1 MTKNWQGQLAG
12 FGISALIVMVNA
24 CAPAPSSEG
33 EAGKG
38 TGGRSVGSGGAIS
51 GGTGGRSESGGTTGG
66 QVSGSGGVAT
76 GEDTSSTVG
85 SGGNRGG
92 SGGVGSGSGGM
103 TSGGG
108 SDRDAGVGID
118 GASGTGGAA
127 GSGSGVGDGGTGQA
141 SAVPRLPLPPGA
153 ANVPRPSGTP
163 GSITVIN
170 WAGFKG
176 AVSYTFDDSNS
187 SQIEHYAELQALG
200 VPCTFYLWTARP
212 DSSNPIWGTALKDGH
227 EIGNHSK
234 THVSNGTGEDLDA
247 AQMFLI
253 SKFGVAPTTMAAPN
267 GAGVYT
273 TLAKGRFF
281 INRGTKNSIILPND
295 NTDPFTLPTFYSD
308 EGAAASVFDQQV
320 DSARAA
326 GGWRTFL
333 IHGFSGG
340 TDHAFKP
347 IPFESFAGNVR
358 HTKGLGDMWMGRV
371 DMVGAYWVGQ
381 KVFSKATMTMDGAE
395 KTWKW
400 TLPDHFPTGRFLR
413 VTVAGGKLKQ
423 GGTELAWDPHGY
435 YEIALDAGSVTL
447 SP

>member
-1 MTKNWQGQLAG
+1 MQKCEAHLTRIGAGVLFLLA
-12 FGISALIVMVNA
+12 A
-24 CAPAPSSEG
+24 CAPASSPG
-33 EAGKG
+33 VDPDPRPPVG
-38 TGGRSVGSGGAIS
+38 TGGVLG
-51 GGTGGRSESGGTTGG
+51 GGTGGALEPDGTGGGSVTGGGGATGGNLPLPGASGGNGG
-66 QVSGSGGVAT
+66 VDSGGSDSGGATDRGGRGAGSGGGVAGT
-76 GEDTSSTVG
+76 ASTP
-85 SGGNRGG
+85 G
-92 SGGVGSGSGGM
+92 SGGVGGGQ
-103 TSGGG
+103 TS
-108 SDRDAGVGID
+108 S
-118 GASGTGGAA
+118 AA
-127 GSGSGVGDGGTGQA
+127 
-141 SAVPRLPLPPGA
+141 PRLPVPPGM
-153 ANVPRPSGTP
+153 ANVPRPTGTP
-163 GSITVIN
+163 GNITVIN

-187 SQIEHYAELQALG
+187 SQIQHYAELQALG

-212 DSSNPIWGTALKDGH
+212 DSSNAIWGTALKDGH

-234 THVSNGTGEDLDA
+234 MHVSNGTGEDLDA
-247 AQMFLI
+247 AQMFLM

-267 GAGVYT
+267 GAPVYT

-347 IPFESFAGNVR
+347 IPFETFAGNVR

-381 KVFSKATMTMDGAE
+381 KVFSKATMTMDGTD

-400 TLPDHFPTGRFLR
+400 TLPDHFPSGRFLR

-423 GGTELAWDPHGY
+423 GGAEVPWNDHGY